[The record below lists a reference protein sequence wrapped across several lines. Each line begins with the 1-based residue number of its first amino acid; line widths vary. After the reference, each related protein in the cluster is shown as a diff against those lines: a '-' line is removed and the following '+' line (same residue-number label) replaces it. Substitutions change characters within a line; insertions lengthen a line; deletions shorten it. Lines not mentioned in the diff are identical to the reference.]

1 MELIVNWKS
10 TSTINKAQSAINRI
24 YMKNSSLLIRT
35 VIIVAITLVGI
46 YLVFGPRGDVSASS
60 FTWEGI
66 KQNLARNINLGLDLK
81 GGSHLVMRVK
91 TEDYLKKLTENN
103 RDAALKAAQD
113 AQLPVGDASNVAANN
128 TYQVSLNVTDA
139 SKIQEVI
146 DAVKKKVDF
155 NPNVWTESTSGNTI
169 TWSLSLQAQTKL
181 KEQATDQALKI
192 VDSRINAFG
201 VKEPTLQRQGRADSG
216 QILLQMP
223 GVENPERVKDLVG
236 QTSHLELMKIVT
248 PPNPSPVQTY
258 PTEQAALQSLG
269 GTLPQNRKIYA
280 YADRDETPAA
290 NQANPNDKP
299 KKFVIV
305 ETPAVVDGSELRD
318 AAAVQGRGGSNEYQI
333 SFSFKPSGAQ
343 KFGDWTGKNI
353 NNYMAVVLNDEVKS
367 AAYIKS
373 QIFDSGEISGR
384 FTKST
389 ADDLALT
396 LKSGALPAEIEYQE
410 ERTVG
415 PSLGAD
421 SIRSGV
427 TASIGGLAFVILF
440 MLFYY
445 RGSGVNAVIA
455 LVLNMILTMA
465 ALVVFGSTLTL
476 PGIAGLILGIGMA
489 VDSNVLIFERI
500 REELRLGF
508 AVPKSISLGF
518 DRAFVTIID
527 THITTIISSII
538 LYIYG
543 SGPIKGFAVTLILGL
558 LINLFT
564 AVFVSRTIF
573 NWILS
578 RNPKMQK
585 LSI

>member
-1 MELIVNWKS
+1 
-10 TSTINKAQSAINRI
+10 
-24 YMKNSSLLIRT
+24 MKNTGLLIRT
-35 VIIVAITLVGI
+35 GIILAITLVGI
-46 YLVFGPRGDVSASS
+46 YLVFGPRHAPTAQD
-60 FTWEGI
+60 FTWQGI
-66 KQNLARNINLGLDLK
+66 KNNLAANINLGLDLK

-91 TEDYLKKLTENN
+91 TEEYLKRLTENN
-103 RDAALKAAQD
+103 ESAAVLAAKEAKD
-113 AQLPVGDASNVAANN
+113 EAGNPLPVTDGSYVAENGN
-128 TYQVSLNVTDA
+128 YQVTLNTTDP
-139 SKIQEVI
+139 SKAQAII

-155 NPNVWTESTSGNTI
+155 VNWTQSTSGNSIIWTLPSQ
-169 TWSLSLQAQTKL
+169 TQARL

-192 VDSRINAFG
+192 IDSRINAFG
-201 VKEPTLQRQGRADSG
+201 VKEPTLGRQGSADSG

-223 GVENPERVKDLVG
+223 GVENPERVKSLVG
-236 QTSHLELMKIVT
+236 ETSRLELMKIVS

-258 PTEQAALQSLG
+258 PTKEAALATIG
-269 GTLPQNRKIYA
+269 GKDSTTRKVLPYTE
-280 YADRDETPAA
+280 RDDSPSAAA
-290 NQANPNDKP
+290 NQNPADKKP
-299 KKFVIV
+299 SKFVVV

-318 AAAVQGRGGSNEYQI
+318 AAALQGRAGGSEYQI
-333 SFSFKPSGAQ
+333 TFQFKPTGAQ

-353 NNYMAVVLNDEVKS
+353 GNYMAVVLNDEVKS
-367 AAYIKS
+367 AAFIKS

-384 FTKST
+384 FTKNT

-396 LKSGALPAEIEYQE
+396 LKSGALPAGIEYLE

-427 TASIGGLAFVILF
+427 SASIGGLILVIVF

-455 LVLNMILTMA
+455 LILNMILTVG
-465 ALVVFGSTLTL
+465 ALITFGSTLTL

-508 AVPKSISLGF
+508 NVPESIRLGF

-527 THITTIISSII
+527 THITTIISSVI
-538 LYIYG
+538 LYVTG

-573 NWILS
+573 MWELS
-578 RNPKMQK
+578 RNPNMEK